1 MEKLLIVVD
10 MIKGFVTEGAM
21 HDEGIGKIIPA
32 LENYINEYNK
42 EESKVVF
49 IKDTHDEN
57 AVEFKS
63 FPPHCLRGTSESELV
78 NEFMKYEK
86 EDNTFEKNST
96 SAMFAPGFIDY
107 IDSLTDL
114 KEIVIGGCCTDICV
128 LNLAIPLK
136 TYLNQKDR
144 DVDIIVPKSI
154 VETYHIDGVHD
165 RDEYNNM
172 AFKFLSLSGIKVI

>member
-10 MIKGFVTEGAM
+10 MIKGFVNEGAM
-21 HDEGIGKIIPA
+21 HDKGIANIIPE
-32 LENYINEYNK
+32 LDRYINEYSK
-42 EESKVVF
+42 EGSKVIF

-57 AVEFKS
+57 AVEFKA

-78 NEFMKYEK
+78 DEFMKYET
-86 EDNTFEKNST
+86 EENTFEKNST
-96 SAMFAPGFIDY
+96 SAMFAPGFTDY
-107 IDSLTDL
+107 IDSLKDL

-144 DVDIIVPKSI
+144 DVEIIVPKSI
-154 VETYHIDGVHD
+154 VETYNAEGVHD
-165 RDEYNNM
+165 RTEYNEM